1 MRFIE
6 NMPWI
11 GAPFNRDA
19 MNKLA
24 VKIGFEGV
32 PTLAIMNMDETV
44 AEKKGRGDIALRLA

>member
-32 PTLAIMNMDETV
+32 PTLAIMNLDETV